1 MSENYSLEPFVSLII
16 PAYNAENFLQK
27 SVQSCLEQS
36 HKNLEILIIDDG
48 STDSTLQIAHEFAQN
63 HTRIKVFAQS
73 QNRGTFAARA
83 RGIEESRG
91 DFIAF
96 VDADDWIEPEF
107 CAQMVAAIMRKGDFA
122 NATADFAVC
131 HYFLGDLP
139 KIRVF
144 DNKVAGTRIVNWACL
159 YRRALLLQALSLCT
173 RVFGEIPNGLFS
185 GEDTLMGLLII
196 SFVRDC
202 SVMNAPLYH
211 YTQHDEST
219 THSAALRPKRLQNA
233 ALCFDLGKTL
243 QAHPAWNP
251 SLPVREFAH
260 TTSNLAI
267 YEFYI
272 LQRHTDSIMMLQ
284 SEQQS
289 YLVRLPP
296 YLCALLCARRYH
308 WRWRNDLR
316 IVLYCLSFGVI
327 KR

>member
-16 PAYNAENFLQK
+16 PAYNAETFLQE

-48 STDSTLQIAHEFAQN
+48 STDSTLQIAHDLAQN
-63 HTRIKVFAQS
+63 HARIKVFAQS

-83 RGIEESRG
+83 RGIGESRG

-131 HYFLGDLP
+131 HYFLGNLP

-202 SVMNAPLYH
+202 SIMNAPLYH
-211 YTQHDEST
+211 YTQHNESI

-260 TTSNLAI
+260 TTSNIAI

-272 LQRHTDSIMMLQ
+272 LQRHTDFITMLQ

-316 IVLYCLSFGVI
+316 IVLYCLSFGII

>member
-48 STDSTLQIAHEFAQN
+48 SIDSTLQIAYELAQN
-63 HTRIKVFAQS
+63 HAQIKVFAQS

-96 VDADDWIEPEF
+96 VDADDWIESGF

-316 IVLYCLSFGVI
+316 IDLYCLSFGVI